1 MLEDNEYLEH
11 IPTAYRIMRSNQEK
25 TPQVIVKL
33 LQKAFPDKSGE
44 WIAKLIDSV
53 RKAME

>member
-25 TPQVIVKL
+25 TPQVIIKL
-33 LQKAFPDKSGE
+33 LQEAFPDKSGE
-44 WIAKLIDSV
+44 WITELIDSV

>member
-44 WIAKLIDSV
+44 WITELIDSV

>member
-25 TPQVIVKL
+25 TPQVIIKL

-44 WIAKLIDSV
+44 WITELIDSV

>member
-25 TPQVIVKL
+25 TPQAIIKL
-33 LQKAFPDKSGE
+33 LQNAFPDKSGE
-44 WIAKLIDSV
+44 WIAELIDSV